1 MSDTEQRRLEEESDK
16 QERVR
21 QARVLLNSPGFVKD
35 LKDEELH
42 DLIQSVGVES
52 LTRDQQEHVILYMLN
67 LMVGEDAN
75 AAADT
80 EYAAEAS
87 PIGRGQDQSSV
98 GKYTTADE

>member
-1 MSDTEQRRLEEESDK
+1 MSDTEQKRVEEESDK

-21 QARVLLNSPGFVKD
+21 QAKVLLNSPEFVKD

-42 DLIQSVGVES
+42 GLIQSVGVES
-52 LTRDQQEHVILYMLN
+52 LTRDQQEHVVLYMLN
-67 LMVGEDAN
+67 LMVEEDVN
-75 AAADT
+75 AATDA

-87 PIGRGQDQSSV
+87 PIGKSSV